1 MTGGHSAWRDGDKD
15 SIYYRC
21 RTCSRAIHVSEW
33 GFTVGEPN
41 VADPVGLESVK
52 HFCSIQ
58 CLDEYEDLTRDR
70 WSE

>member
-1 MTGGHSAWRDGDKD
+1 MTGGHSAWRDVDTRY
-15 SIYYRC
+15 YYRC
-21 RTCSRAIHVSEW
+21 HTCWASIRPTEY